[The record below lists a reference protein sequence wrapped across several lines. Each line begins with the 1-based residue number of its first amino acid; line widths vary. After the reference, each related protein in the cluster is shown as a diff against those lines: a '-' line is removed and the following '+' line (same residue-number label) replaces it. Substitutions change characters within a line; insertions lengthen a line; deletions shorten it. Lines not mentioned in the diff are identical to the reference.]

1 MIRLLPLEAVRP
13 SAYNPRES
21 DPERLALVELSLRK
35 LGWLLPI
42 YADKS
47 GEILSGHQRHLVAE
61 RMGCKHVPVAPTKA
75 MDLEERKAVNI
86 VFNRGTNDL
95 RTYDTPENLTAA
107 LQHSE
112 VEDLAAALPDKDI
125 DGEGFYPC
133 MATRKVEIKP
143 LLEANAGR
151 WIDYATSIARSLYH
165 KGIVMPLVVDPDLR
179 VVNGLGRLK
188 MLAEKSHAEA
198 QVVTVSRQE
207 APLAEALLNLLSMDF
222 DIHRRYADLLRHN
235 SFRRAHQVRPCL
247 GRGFVFAVVKKG
259 AANHFDI
266 CNPKHLAKWKA
277 TYGTCVL
284 DFGAGHL
291 TETQMLRAQGIDV
304 TPFEPY
310 RLGKGNEIDKAG
322 SVALARQFLLA
333 VESGKR
339 WDSIFISSVLN
350 SVPFL
355 EDRQHIVTLC
365 AALCT
370 VRTRL
375 YAAAMSEEAP
385 DLRSASGEDFLKNS
399 RGISFLLPYEPNIKL
414 GNFSGKPKVQKYHTP
429 REFHELFRARFSV
442 VQVTRGA
449 DNVEAAC
456 AVPLPLD
463 REALRAAVEFE
474 FDLPYPDGSRMGLVE
489 AAKHAFSRRLGVTL

>member
-1 MIRLLPLEAVRP
+1 MIRLLPLDAVRP

-21 DPERLALVELSLRK
+21 DPERLDLVELSLRK

-61 RMGCKHVPVAPTKA
+61 RMGCKRVPVAATKA
-75 MDLEERKAVNI
+75 MDLVERKAVNI

-95 RTYDTPENLTAA
+95 RTYDTPKNLTTA

-112 VEDLAAALPDKDI
+112 VEDFAAALPDKDV

-133 MATRKVEIKP
+133 MATRRVPLKP
-143 LLEANAGR
+143 LLEVNAGR

-165 KGIVMPLVVDPDLR
+165 KGIVMPLVVDPDMR

-188 MLAEKSHAEA
+188 MLAEKGHSDADVVAVSH
-198 QVVTVSRQE
+198 QE
-207 APLAEALLNLLSMDF
+207 APLAESLLNLLSMDF

-235 SFRRAHQVRPCL
+235 SFRRAHQMRPHL
-247 GRGFVFAVVKKG
+247 GRGFVFTIVKNG
-259 AANHFDI
+259 AANKFDI
-266 CNPKHLAKWKA
+266 NHPAHLARWKT

-291 TETQMLRAQGIDV
+291 TETEMLRAQGIDV

-310 RLGKGNEIDKAG
+310 RLGKGNEIDKAA
-322 SVALARQFLLA
+322 SVALAREFLSA
-333 VESGKR
+333 VGSGKR
-339 WDSIFISSVLN
+339 WDSIFLSSVLN
-350 SVPFL
+350 SVPFV
-355 EDRQHIVTLC
+355 EDRQHIVALC

-370 VRTRL
+370 ARTRL

-399 RGISFLLPYEPNIKL
+399 RQISFLLPYEPNIKL

-429 REFHELFRARFSV
+429 KEFYELFRARFSV

-449 DNVEAAC
+449 DNVEA
-456 AVPLPLD
+456 VSTSPLPLD
-463 REALRAAVEFE
+463 VDALRAAVEFE
-474 FDLPYPDGSRMGLVE
+474 FNLPYPDGSRMGLV
-489 AAKHAFSRRLGVTL
+489 ALAKAAFSKRLGVQL